1 MKFDK
6 PTGNDFPL
14 QPAGTHLA
22 VLFQLIDLG
31 TQQVTYEG
39 RTKDVRQVK
48 LVFELHG
55 DDAKLPDGR
64 PMAISKTF
72 SRSPH
77 EKSGLRLF
85 MEKWRGKKFT
95 EEEINEFDFRTM
107 LGKPCLLNVVH
118 KEGKDSTMA
127 QIEGASR
134 LMTGMPAPT
143 PIYDLLFV
151 SLDEGE
157 YDAAAFNKLGQK
169 MKEKIWPTK
178 EYKHLQGE
186 PVHDAAPDYEADLVD
201 LNA

>member
-6 PTGNDFPL
+6 SAGGDFPL

-22 VLFQLIDLG
+22 VLFQLIDMG

-55 DDAKLPDGR
+55 DEAKLSDGR

-72 SRSPH
+72 SRSGH

-95 EEEINEFDFRTM
+95 DDELSAFDFRTM

-118 KEGKDSTMA
+118 KEMKDGTMA

-134 LMTGMPAPT
+134 LMQGMTPPAP
-143 PIYDLLFV
+143 INDLLYV
-151 SLDEGE
+151 SLDAEDYE
-157 YDAAAFNKLGQK
+157 ATAFNKLSQK

-178 EYKHLQGE
+178 EYKALQGE
-186 PVHDAAPDYEADLVD
+186 PVEEPNEYFPAWYP
-201 LNA
+201 

>member
-6 PTGNDFPL
+6 STGGDFPL

-22 VLFQLIDLG
+22 VLFQLVDLG

-39 RTKDVRQVK
+39 KTKAVRQVK

-55 DDAKLPDGR
+55 EEAKLSDGR

-72 SRSPH
+72 SRSGH

-95 EEEINEFDFRTM
+95 DEEIAEFDFRTM

-118 KEGKDSTMA
+118 KDMTNGTMA

-134 LMTGMPAPT
+134 LMQGMAAPT
-143 PIYDLLFV
+143 PINDLLFV

-157 YDAAAFNKLGQK
+157 YDADAFNKLSAK
-169 MKEKIWPTK
+169 VKEKIWPTK
-178 EYKHLQGE
+178 EYKALQGE
-186 PVHDAAPDYEADLVD
+186 PAAPVVD
-201 LNA
+201 DDFPFDHA